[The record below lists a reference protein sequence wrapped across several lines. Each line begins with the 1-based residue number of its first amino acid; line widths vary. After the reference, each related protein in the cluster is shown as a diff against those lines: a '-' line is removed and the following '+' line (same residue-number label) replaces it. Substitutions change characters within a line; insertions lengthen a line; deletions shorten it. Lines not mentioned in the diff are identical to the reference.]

1 MKQLRMAWRYFLLII
16 ILLGLIAA
24 PIMCIWAAMAMPR
37 SIAVLGGMVGAAWW
51 TFRII
56 NYQIKK

>member
-1 MKQLRMAWRYFLLII
+1 MAWRYFLLMI